1 MRFSTVVSHMFSGFS
16 LMAAVLP
23 FGCTADPAGGTVVD
37 LKNGERLLSPEMI
50 SLFYSCPVE
59 FPDL

>member
-1 MRFSTVVSHMFSGFS
+1 MFSGFS

-37 LKNGERLLSPEMI
+37 LKNGVRLLSSEMI

>member
-1 MRFSTVVSHMFSGFS
+1 MFSGFS

-37 LKNGERLLSPEMI
+37 LKNGERLL
-50 SLFYSCPVE
+50 FYSCPVE